1 MILKDRVAIITGGA
15 AGIGEATALLF
26 TKRGAKV
33 VVADYNVELGMR
45 TVEKIKHLGGDAL
58 FVKVDVS
65 SGTEVQHMVEE
76 TVKHYKT
83 VDILFSN
90 AGIGTQGSVAE
101 LPETEWDRVININ
114 LKGVYLGAK
123 AVLPIMMAKKRGVIV
138 NNASILGHVG
148 FPAAPAY
155 NAAKGGVILLTRNLA
170 LDYAPYN
177 IRVNAVSPGFIKTP
191 MVMNGLSEEIQ
202 QELAKRHALGRL
214 GNPDEVAQCV
224 LFLASDAASFVTGI
238 SLLVDGGYTAR

>member
-1 MILKDRVAIITGGA
+1 MILKDRIAIITGGA
-15 AGIGEATALLF
+15 TGIGEATALLF
-26 TKRGAKV
+26 AEQGAKV
-33 VVADYNVELGMR
+33 VIADYNAEQGMR
-45 TVEKIKHLGGDAL
+45 TAENIRHQGGDSL

-65 SGTEVQHMVEE
+65 SGTEVQQMVEE
-76 TVKHYKT
+76 TVKHFGT

-101 LPETEWDRVININ
+101 LPEAEWDRVININ

-123 AVLPIMMAKKRGVIV
+123 SVLPIMVAKKRGAII

-148 FPAAPAY
+148 FPATPAY

-191 MVMNGLSEEIQ
+191 MVMSGLSEEIQ
-202 QELAKRHALGRL
+202 QELAKSHALGRL

>member
-1 MILKDRVAIITGGA
+1 MILKDRIAIITGGA
-15 AGIGEATALLF
+15 TGIGEATALLF
-26 TKRGAKV
+26 AEQGAKV
-33 VVADYNVELGMR
+33 VIADYNAEQGMR
-45 TVEKIKHLGGDAL
+45 TAENIRHQGGDSL

-76 TVKHYKT
+76 TVKHFGT

-101 LPETEWDRVININ
+101 LPEAEWDRVININ

-123 AVLPIMMAKKRGVIV
+123 SVLPIMVAKKRGAII

-148 FPAAPAY
+148 FPATPAY

-191 MVMNGLSEEIQ
+191 MVMSGLSEEIQ
-202 QELAKRHALGRL
+202 QELAKSHALGRL

>member
-15 AGIGEATALLF
+15 TGIGEATALLF
-26 TKRGAKV
+26 AEQGAKV
-33 VVADYNVELGMR
+33 VIADYNVEQGMR
-45 TVEKIKHLGGDAL
+45 TTENIKHRGGDSL

-76 TVKHYKT
+76 TAKHFGT

-90 AGIGTQGSVAE
+90 AGIGTQGSAAE
-101 LPETEWDRVININ
+101 LPEAEWDRVININ

-123 AVLPIMMAKKRGVIV
+123 AVLPIMMAKKRGAII

-148 FPAAPAY
+148 FPATPAY

-191 MVMNGLSEEIQ
+191 LVMSGLSEEIQ
-202 QELAKRHALGRL
+202 QELAKSHALGRL
-214 GNPDEVAQCV
+214 GNPDEVAHCV